1 MSKFWTAFAAK
12 ISCINWKGGAELHHR
27 CGEQLQKSEEI
38 ELRKNGARCD
48 ERLSEGKKRGKNRLQ
63 ARAAVFKGFSMGTC
77 QKLHSDEQHWQYPKR
92 FIKEMNAE
100 IALFTWSNFL
110 TGSRIPIGVVCSSSA
125 PDFFSDFSLDLIL
138 ILKCETIHV
147 YTTTS
152 EAKQKGLDGTAYIT
166 RFWVPSELNSLSLQ
180 SNETKATL
188 PALST
193 PSLLV
198 IRKGRILKQFQ
209 EVAAMKFCN
218 CNSALYYDCVL
229 LCHYILGP
237 LLSLL

>member
-1 MSKFWTAFAAK
+1 MSKFWTAFAARN
-12 ISCINWKGGAELHHR
+12 SCTNWKGGAELHHR

-152 EAKQKGLDGTAYIT
+152 ESKEEGLYVKANIT
-166 RFWVPSELNSLSLQ
+166 RFWVPSELSCVQ
-180 SNETKATL
+180 SKETEVVLPAPSTPWPVMNRRGTL
-188 PALST
+188 PPITSS
-193 PSLLV
+193 PHS
-198 IRKGRILKQFQ
+198 RKGKILKQL
-209 EVAAMKFCN
+209 EVEE
-218 CNSALYYDCVL
+218 
-229 LCHYILGP
+229 IL
-237 LLSLL
+237 